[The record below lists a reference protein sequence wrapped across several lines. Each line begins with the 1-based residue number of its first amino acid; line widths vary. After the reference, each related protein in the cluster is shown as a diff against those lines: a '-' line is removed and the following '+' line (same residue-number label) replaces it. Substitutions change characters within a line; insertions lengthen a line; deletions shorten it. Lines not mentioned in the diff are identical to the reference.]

1 MPKVIQGQL
10 DGKGR
15 RFAIAIARFNSL
27 VTDRLLDGA
36 VDALIRHGV
45 ADDDIT
51 VVWVPG
57 AFELPLTC
65 SWLAD
70 SKDHDAVIAL
80 GAVIRGST
88 THYDY
93 VCSQASRGILDA
105 ASGSGKPVAF
115 GLLTCET
122 LEQALERAGSKAGN
136 KGADAAMTALE
147 MLSIQHELA

>member
-1 MPKVIQGQL
+1 MANVIHGKL
-10 DGKGR
+10 DGTGR
-15 RFAIAIARFNSL
+15 KFAIAIARFNSL

-36 VDALIRHGV
+36 IDALTRHGV
-45 ADDDIT
+45 SDDDIT

-57 AFELPLTC
+57 AFELPLAC
-65 SWLAD
+65 RWLAA
-70 SKDHDAVIAL
+70 KDNDAVIAL

-105 ASGSGKPVAF
+105 STTSGKPVAF

-147 MLSIQHELA
+147 MTQLGSELA